1 MLDDQHNP
9 VPLPGEEQVMSVDQG
24 VEITLFVPGRPTGG
38 IGGSGERLKETGR
51 IRLTDKR
58 LIFQT
63 AKGPG
68 INSSF
73 DSFSVL
79 LHGIL
84 STQFNQPTFSANYLS
99 MELKPANGG
108 GLSEGTKCEVRFKDL
123 PLLPFVN
130 TLEKSRERAVYRIR
144 DAMFDDDLPTYSSS
158 GSPRPQIAENIP
170 PANPP
175 AMGMEAP
182 PGYDA

>member
-1 MLDDQHNP
+1 MLDEQQNP
-9 VPLPGEEQVMSVDQG
+9 VPLPAEEQVMDIDQG
-24 VEITLFVPGRPTGG
+24 VEVTLVVPGRSTGG
-38 IGGSGERLKETGR
+38 IGGSGERLRESGR

-63 AKGPG
+63 TRSSGS
-68 INSSF
+68 NSSF

-79 LHGIL
+79 LHGII

-108 GLSEGTKCEVRFKDL
+108 GLSEGTKCEVRFKDQ

-130 TLEKSRERAVYRIR
+130 TLEKSRERAVYRSR
-144 DAMFDDDLPTYSSS
+144 TAMFDDDLPTYSTSA
-158 GSPRPQIAENIP
+158 SPRPPINENVHPADP
-170 PANPP
+170 PSV
-175 AMGMEAP
+175 GTDAP
-182 PGYDA
+182 PGYEA